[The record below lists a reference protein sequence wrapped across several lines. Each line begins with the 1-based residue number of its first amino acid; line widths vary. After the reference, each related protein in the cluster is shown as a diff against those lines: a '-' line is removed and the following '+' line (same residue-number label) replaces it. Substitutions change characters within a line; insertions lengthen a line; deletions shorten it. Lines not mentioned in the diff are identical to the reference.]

1 MRKALYLA
9 LTVLLSLGLV
19 LGGVAGCGRSGSE
32 GQPSTQAGS
41 ESQSSAQP
49 VIELKYAD
57 WHTTAMKLGKK
68 NEETI
73 KKLEERSNGRI
84 KVVPYFGETL
94 LKTSDIF
101 RGVATGQADIAL
113 YMHGLTP
120 GVHLLNEVFK
130 LPLGFRDLKQAQE
143 GYNKI
148 LDMFPELQ
156 QENEKAGVRW
166 LAIRPMPAYNV
177 NMVSKPVRVPADLKG
192 EKVKAAAMFARIV
205 TNAGGGVVDVPP
217 GDVYSA
223 AERKVITG
231 QICPPM
237 ALTDFKTDE
246 VFKCHTFL
254 EPNFAVYGLMG
265 FIINLDTWNKLSPDL
280 QQLLVEVFREGCE
293 AINDMNVEE
302 IQEVKAKW
310 GGDPNRKVIEI
321 TPEEAKAWEEA
332 AQAYV
337 EEWIKNTEAKGW
349 PARKVYE
356 GARQVAAELSKK

>member
-1 MRKALYLA
+1 MQRTLYA
-9 LTVLLSLGLV
+9 VLVAVLSLGLV
-19 LGGVAGCGRSGSE
+19 FGGLAGCGRSGSE
-32 GQPSTQAGS
+32 GQPSGGQTG
-41 ESQSSAQP
+41 ESSQP

-57 WHTTAMKLGKK
+57 WHTTAMNLGKK

-94 LKTSDIF
+94 LKSSDLF

-120 GVHLLNEVFK
+120 GVHVLNEVFK
-130 LPLGFRDLKQAQE
+130 LPLGFRNLKQAQE

-148 LDMFPELQ
+148 LEMFPELQ

-177 NMVSKPVRVPADLKG
+177 NMVDKLVRVPADLKG
-192 EKVKAAAMFARIV
+192 KTVKAAAMFARIV
-205 TNAGGGVVDVPP
+205 AGAGGGVTDVPP

-223 AERKVITG
+223 AERGVITG

-265 FIINLDTWNKLSPDL
+265 FIINLETWNKLSPDL
-280 QQLLVEVFREGCE
+280 QQLLVEVFQEGCD
-293 AINDMNVEE
+293 AINDMNVQE
-302 IQEVKAKW
+302 IQDVKAKW
-310 GGDPNRKVIEI
+310 GGDPNRKVAEI
-321 TPEEAKAWEEA
+321 TPEEAKVWEEA
-332 AQAYV
+332 AQDYV
-337 EEWIKNTEAKGW
+337 EEWIKNAEAKGW
-349 PARKVYE
+349 DARKVYE
-356 GARQVAAELSKK
+356 GARQVAAEMNKQ